1 MSDERVVDRDAGL
14 GVEAKEPVAGTGAA
28 SGTSVLPPRSRSP
41 VAGPPL
47 PEKERGTPP
56 LGGTPGLPVADDGSG
71 GRLAHT
77 VPGGGGASDR
87 IPFARTLSLLALIG
101 AWALASRVAADPNV
115 LPSPMSVGALAWREA
130 IEGDLWRHLTA
141 TLSRVAAAFAIAMAV
156 GTGLGLWLGRSR
168 IADRWLDPW
177 VVVLL
182 NLPALVV
189 IVLAYIWMGLTEA
202 AAITAVAINKIP
214 TVTVM
219 MREGA
224 RALDP
229 MLDDLGRVFRLDAGT
244 RLRHVVLPQ
253 LVPHLAAAARAGLS
267 LIWKIVLVVEFL
279 GRSSG
284 VGFQIHLHFQLFDV
298 GMVLVYALSFVVVML
313 VIETLALRPLEAR
326 ASAWR
331 RS

>member
-1 MSDERVVDRDAGL
+1 MNATENADKLATAPARRAAAPDGEPSARARSARPHDRRPTA
-14 GVEAKEPVAGTGAA
+14 T
-28 SGTSVLPPRSRSP
+28 
-41 VAGPPL
+41 
-47 PEKERGTPP
+47 
-56 LGGTPGLPVADDGSG
+56 DG
-71 GRLAHT
+71 RRAT
-77 VPGGGGASDR
+77 AR
-87 IPFARTLSLLALIG
+87 FARSLSLGALVLA
-101 AWALASRVAADPNV
+101 WWLAAQWTADPSV
-115 LPSPMSVGALAWREA
+115 LPSPVRVGALAWREA
-130 IEGDLWRHLTA
+130 IEGDLWLHLGA
-141 TLSRVAAAFAIAMAV
+141 TLARVAAAFAIAMAI
-156 GTGLGLWLGRSR
+156 GTALGLWLGRSR
-168 IADRWLDPW
+168 AADRWLDPW
-177 VVVLL
+177 VVVFL

-202 AAITAVAINKIP
+202 AAVTAVAVNKIP

-253 LVPHLAAAARAGLS
+253 LAPHLAAAARAGLA

-284 VGFQIHLHFQLFDV
+284 VGFQIHLHFQLFEV
-298 GMVLVYALSFVVVML
+298 GMVLVYALSFVAVML
-313 VIETLALRPLEAR
+313 AIEGFVLRPLEAR

-331 RS
+331 LA